1 MACCRTL
8 SNQGNFLRYILCL
21 RCRSPDTSSI
31 DSTLPGQYKQ
41 VSIAVCTL
49 CIQEEDRGQ
58 VQIPV
63 ENYLSNRFT
72 EKRAGCYA
80 VYGKDKGLQYIGYA
94 RSVVGAIKV
103 FQAVIP
109 LLASSYSHLQTF
121 RSLCMPCPQH
131 VHWLHTLNFSRGG
144 FWPSGQMHTTILIA
158 VKTRALQYCATR
170 YSSLKSSGGDVLA
183 VSHMHGCH
191 SQLLGYVSVSE
202 ESAARV
208 WPV

>member
-1 MACCRTL
+1 ML
-8 SNQGNFLRYILCL
+8 SL

-31 DSTLPGQYKQ
+31 NLSLPGLYKQ

-80 VYGKDKGLQYIGYA
+80 VYGKDEGLQYIGYA

-103 FQAVIP
+103 VQAVIP
-109 LLASSYSHLQTF
+109 LLATSYSHLQVF
-121 RSLCMPCPQH
+121 RLLCAPCSQH
-131 VHWLHTLNFSRGG
+131 VHWLHTLKFSRGE
-144 FWPSGQMHTTILIA
+144 FWPSGQMHTTILMA
-158 VKTRALQYCATR
+158 VKTRALQYYAKRC
-170 YSSLKSSGGDVLA
+170 SSLKSSGGDVLA
-183 VSHMHGCH
+183 VSHMHGCQ
-191 SQLLGYVSVSE
+191 SQLLGYFSAPDD
-202 ESAARV
+202 SAARSS
-208 WPV
+208 PV